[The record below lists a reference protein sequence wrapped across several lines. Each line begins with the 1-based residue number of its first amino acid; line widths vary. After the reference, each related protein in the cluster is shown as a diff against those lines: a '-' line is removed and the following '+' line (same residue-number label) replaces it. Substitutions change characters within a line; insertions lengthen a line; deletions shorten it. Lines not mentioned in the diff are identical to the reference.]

1 MVFCSKCGE
10 EIPKDACYCPSC
22 GVRIRREV
30 EIEAGGPWDE
40 VSEAFE
46 RMGEKLER
54 AFERVGREIE
64 RVFEGERE
72 EAEEAAVGE
81 ELVICPECGIENVA
95 GAKFCY
101 ECGKK
106 LK

>member
-64 RVFEGERE
+64 RAFEGEE
-72 EAEEAAVGE
+72 EKLIV
-81 ELVICPECGIENVA
+81 CPECREENVA
-95 GAKFCY
+95 DAKFCY
-101 ECGKK
+101 KCGEK
-106 LK
+106 LR